1 MFITPAYA
9 QAAGAAPS
17 FFEAVIPIVLI
28 VVIMYIVL
36 IRPQQK
42 RVKQHREMVANVRR
56 GDTVVTA
63 GGMIGKITKVLDDG
77 AEVMVE
83 IADNVRVRVVVST
96 LSDVRSKN
104 EPVAADGKKPA
115 NDDKGD
121 TKADK

>member
-1 MFITPAYA
+1 MFISPAYA

-17 FFEAVIPIVLI
+17 FFDAVIPLVL
-28 VVIMYIVL
+28 VFVILYFFL

-42 RVKQHREMVANVRR
+42 RVKQHREMVSNVRR

-63 GGMIGKITKVLDDG
+63 GGMIGKVTKVLEDG
-77 AEVMVE
+77 AEIMVE
-83 IADNVRVRVVVST
+83 IADNVRVRVVAST
-96 LSDVRSKN
+96 LTDVRSKS

>member
-1 MFITPAYA
+1 MFISPAYA
-9 QAAGAAPS
+9 QAAGAAQS
-17 FFEAVIPIVLI
+17 IFDMVIPFVLI
-28 VVIMYIVL
+28 IALFYFLL

-42 RVKQHREMVANVRR
+42 RVKQHREMVSNVRR

-63 GGMIGKITKVLDDG
+63 GGMIGKVTKVLEDG
-77 AEVMVE
+77 AEIMVE
-83 IADNVRVRVVVST
+83 IADNVRVRVVAST
-96 LSDVRSKN
+96 LTDVRSKS